1 MIALSKVKRR
11 RQDRPELLTIL
22 ERIWNVFQG
31 GQTSQPSSSNHFQEL
46 FNIRLQEAT
55 YSLGH
60 SFSQIKRFTL
70 TRLHSQLF
78 FIKKKWMIWNFNSLN
93 VYEKKKMKTQSE
105 VRARLNRRGPG
116 GVAEC
121 DRDYKARPRPSICLR
136 DAYRWM
142 SRQATQTDITPL
154 SRMIVS
160 DCRCRSRH
168 FLFIFFFEGKKL
180 QSLRQCFRYFFRK
193 KIIHSN

>member
-1 MIALSKVKRR
+1 MIALPKVKRR

-78 FIKKKWMIWNFNSLN
+78 FIKKNEWFGIIIHWMLM
-93 VYEKKKMKTQSE
+93 KKKWKTQSE